1 MYGRA
6 EVFLPRDQYESLPG
20 TFLEFSLC
28 RHPGGPFCSRMMLM
42 IRLSPEKPP
51 LDDDG
56 TLLRVAKS
64 LCSTFRRYVVRERCY
79 RIANARH

>member
-42 IRLSPEKPP
+42 IRLSPGKPP
-51 LDDDG
+51 FDDDG
-56 TLLRVAKS
+56 TLLHAAERAF
-64 LCSTFRRYVVRERCY
+64 LDFTVRDSSVDNATRCY
-79 RIANARH
+79 RC